1 MPWNNQQ
8 NSTTTPTQLINQ
20 ILTSGKLTYVQ
31 YLGLMSLILSDTQ
44 ITDLERHQINRI
56 FDYVQNGRLT
66 LIPSN

>member
-66 LIPSN
+66 LITSN

>member
-1 MPWNNQQ
+1 MRWNNRQ

-31 YLGLMSLILSDTQ
+31 YLRLMSLLLSDTQ

-66 LIPSN
+66 LISS

>member
-20 ILTSGKLTYVQ
+20 ILTSGKLTYLQ
-31 YLGLMSLILSDTQ
+31 YLGLISIILSDTQ
-44 ITDLERHQINRI
+44 INDLERHQINRI

-66 LIPSN
+66 LIP

>member
-20 ILTSGKLTYVQ
+20 ILTSGKLTYLQ
-31 YLGLMSLILSDTQ
+31 YLGLMSIILSDTQ
-44 ITDLERHQINRI
+44 INDLERHQINRI

-66 LIPSN
+66 LIP

>member
-1 MPWNNQQ
+1 MRWNNRQ
-8 NSTTTPTQLINQ
+8 NSTTTPTQLINK

-31 YLGLMSLILSDTQ
+31 YLRLMSLLLSDTQ

-66 LIPSN
+66 LISS

>member
-20 ILTSGKLTYVQ
+20 ILTSGKLTHLQ
-31 YLGLMSLILSDTQ
+31 YLGLMSIILSDTQ
-44 ITDLERHQINRI
+44 INDLERHQINRI

-66 LIPSN
+66 LIP